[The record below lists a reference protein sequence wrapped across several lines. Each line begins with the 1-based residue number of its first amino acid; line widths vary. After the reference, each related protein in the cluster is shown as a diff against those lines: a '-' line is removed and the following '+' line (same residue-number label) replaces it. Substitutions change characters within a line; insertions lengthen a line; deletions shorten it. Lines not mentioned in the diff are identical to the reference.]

1 MAEVSLHA
9 QLSQSRSE
17 TVYSTMRM
25 SDRPLKSVT
34 ISGNHQTADTDL
46 CGEAGG
52 GGARDGL
59 AGDVAS
65 EYRVD
70 RVKEAGLS
78 SSDWSNEQNPR
89 LGHRADCGFVAFNV
103 LNQLR
108 PLPVQNKEIKNFSHF
123 RRSRSSK
130 IIFPN
135 ITSLTEAAA
144 VTHIPYFAWILSK
157 SKIFSIPYHAKY
169 SIVYFT
175 FNVERIL
182 CTTEEC

>member
-1 MAEVSLHA
+1 MAEVSLHV

-108 PLPVQNKEIKNFSHF
+108 PLPVQNKEIKNIRSHIDCEFCRYARMVVLSNRPRFPDYSPPWSLKFSC
-123 RRSRSSK
+123 S
-130 IIFPN
+130 
-135 ITSLTEAAA
+135 
-144 VTHIPYFAWILSK
+144 
-157 SKIFSIPYHAKY
+157 
-169 SIVYFT
+169 
-175 FNVERIL
+175 
-182 CTTEEC
+182 C